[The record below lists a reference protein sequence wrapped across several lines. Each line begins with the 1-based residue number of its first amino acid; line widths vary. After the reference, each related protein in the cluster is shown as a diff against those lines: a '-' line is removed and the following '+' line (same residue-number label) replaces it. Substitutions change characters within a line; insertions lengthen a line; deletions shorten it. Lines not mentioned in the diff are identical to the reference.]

1 MPTILESP
9 QNPSRTSA
17 GDPFRSHISPHL
29 VGYALVIALI
39 LVSLVF
45 GPPTMLSGKADVG
58 RGPATERTE

>member
-1 MPTILESP
+1 MPTILEFP

-29 VGYALVIALI
+29 IGYALVIALI
-39 LVSLVF
+39 LLSLMF

-58 RGPATERTE
+58 CGSPTEHTN

>member
-1 MPTILESP
+1 MPTILEFP

-58 RGPATERTE
+58 CGSPTEHTN